1 MRMLVGVAVLIA
13 VVAIGVWSNAAI
25 SKSAALSVLDLH
37 NQAHL
42 ENLPVEEVDKTLV
55 SPLRRVASL
64 ANNLGVP
71 QPPRGSA
78 TKLRVPT
85 LSPIITGAC
94 SERGRMTAQGLVVPR
109 GGPKHSSALKC
120 LACPTIAI
128 RSIDFQSI
136 FSRLSHDPDATCADE
151 RRSLADRLRILRPAM

>member
-55 SPLRRVASL
+55 YR
-64 ANNLGVP
+64 
-71 QPPRGSA
+71 
-78 TKLRVPT
+78 
-85 LSPIITGAC
+85 
-94 SERGRMTAQGLVVPR
+94 
-109 GGPKHSSALKC
+109 
-120 LACPTIAI
+120 
-128 RSIDFQSI
+128 
-136 FSRLSHDPDATCADE
+136 
-151 RRSLADRLRILRPAM
+151 